1 MLLKKLIVSF
11 FVVISITVLYAQE
24 VNETIEFTV
33 ENDKMVLLDRY
44 YTSGLFISYKRSLE
58 NDFLFKRDSSN
69 ILQLNITLGNETYTP
84 KNLSDFDTR
93 LFDRPFAGWLFL
105 KTELAK
111 VKKNKALFV
120 AIEIGITGEE
130 SLAGKLQ
137 TWYHNFLGINDNPTW
152 YQEIEFK
159 YLFNTKIKY
168 VLETS
173 ISKKQS
179 LQYIGNVSLGTKDI
193 YMQYGLE
200 YYFGKFNPL
209 QNASRLGLVD
219 STMQNEFYGYAGVA
233 YKYVGHNTLIQGSL
247 DYEDVLFTSDIERH
261 IFKFRMGTVLKIKNS
276 TFKLGYN
283 FNTKETPKSTT
294 HAYGTLSYAKSF

>member
-1 MLLKKLIVSF
+1 MKQTILSFLALL
-11 FVVISITVLYAQE
+11 SIYFSYAQE
-24 VNETIEFTV
+24 VNETVELVI

-44 YTSGLFISYKRSLE
+44 YTSGLLISYKRSLE
-58 NDFLFKRDSSN
+58 SDFLLKKESN
-69 ILQLNITLGNETYTP
+69 NVLQLNVTLGNETYTP

-111 VKKNKALFV
+111 VNTKNALFV
-120 AIEIGITGEE
+120 AVEAGITGEE

-137 TWYHNFLGINDNPTW
+137 TWYHDFIGIDDNPTW

-159 YLFNTKIKY
+159 YLFNAKAKY
-168 VLETS
+168 IIETP

-179 LQYIGNVSLGTKDI
+179 LQNIGSISIGTKDI
-193 YMQYGLE
+193 YIQYGLD
-200 YYFGKFNPL
+200 YYFGTFNLL
-209 QNASRLGLVD
+209 QNTSRLGLVD
-219 STMQNEFYGYAGVA
+219 NTIQNEFYGYLGLA

-247 DYEDVLFTSDIERH
+247 DYEDAFFTSDIERH

-283 FNTKETPKSTT
+283 FNTRETPKSTT
-294 HAYGTLSYAKSF
+294 HAYGTLSFAQSF

>member
-1 MLLKKLIVSF
+1 MF
-11 FVVISITVLYAQE
+11 AQE

-58 NDFLFKRDSSN
+58 NNFLFKKDSTN
-69 ILQLNITLGNETYTP
+69 TLQLNITLGSETYTP

-105 KTELAK
+105 KAELTR
-111 VKKNKALFV
+111 VNKNN
-120 AIEIGITGEE
+120 AIVIGVETGITGEE

-137 TWYHNFLGINDNPTW
+137 TWFHDFLGIDDNPTW

-159 YLFNTKIKY
+159 YLVNLKAKY
-168 VLETS
+168 ILNTS
-173 ISKKQS
+173 ISEKQS
-179 LQYIGNVSLGTKDI
+179 LQYIGDVSLGTKDI

-209 QNASRLGLVD
+209 QNTSRLGLVD
-219 STMQNEFYGYAGVA
+219 SSIQNELYGYAGVA

-247 DYEDVLFTSDIERH
+247 DYKDVLFTSDIERH
-261 IFKFRMGTVLKIKNS
+261 IFKFRMGAVLKIKNS

-283 FNTKETPKSTT
+283 FNTKETPKSTE
-294 HAYGTLSYAKSF
+294 HGYGTLSYAKSF